1 MAKQQT
7 PKPQAPKSP
16 KFVQVHYSELAGKT
30 LAYAVAEVLGA
41 VDDNYVFNDDGTIS
55 NLGEFAPQED
65 WAQAGEFFAEYNP
78 AFQIQRIGGKRSF
91 YAILASDAVAQ
102 VVGAHGPDHKVA
114 LLRAIVLSKLE
125 AEDRG
130 QIAVPEQYLP
140 SQVEALAA
148 EKADG
153 QGQLKFDTGPQ
164 DMAPAPSQEERD
176 AHRAA
181 KAQEAAQE
189 AKTAPVNPAPAAKA
203 EDKPAAP
210 EKGQEKPAA
219 KPQEKPSGK
228 PLPQGKHAQALAQ
241 HASKPEGK

>member
-1 MAKQQT
+1 MAKPQT
-7 PKPQAPKSP
+7 PKPQAAKSP

-41 VDDNYVFNDDGTIS
+41 VEDNYIFNDDGTIS

-65 WAQAGEFFAEYNP
+65 WAQAGEFFAEYSP
-78 AFQIQRIGGKRSF
+78 AFQIHQIGGKRSF
-91 YAILASDAVAQ
+91 YAILASSAVAQ

-148 EKADG
+148 EKADA

-164 DMAPAPSQEERD
+164 DIAPAPSQEERD

-181 KAQEAAQE
+181 KAQETAQE
-189 AKTAPVNPAPAAKA
+189 AKTAPVNPAPAAKPA
-203 EDKPAAP
+203 DKPQDKPAAP
-210 EKGQEKPAA
+210 A
-219 KPQEKPSGK
+219 KAQDKPSGK

>member
-7 PKPQAPKSP
+7 PKPQAAKSP

-41 VDDNYVFNDDGTIS
+41 VEDNYIFNDDGTIS

-65 WAQAGEFFAEYNP
+65 WAQAGEFFAEYSP
-78 AFQIQRIGGKRSF
+78 AFQIHQIGGKRSF
-91 YAILASDAVAQ
+91 YAILASNAVAQ

-114 LLRAIVLSKLE
+114 LLRAIVLSKLDS
-125 AEDRG
+125 EDRG

-140 SQVEALAA
+140 SQVEALAL
-148 EKADG
+148 EKADA
-153 QGQLKFDTGPQ
+153 QGQLALDNGPQ
-164 DMAPAPSQEERD
+164 DIAPAPTQEQRD

-189 AKTAPVNPAPAAKA
+189 TKTTTANPAPAAKA

-210 EKGQEKPAA
+210 AKGQD
-219 KPQEKPSGK
+219 KPQEKPASGK
-228 PLPQGKHAQALAQ
+228 PLPQGKHAQALAA
-241 HASKPEGK
+241 HAAKDGKK